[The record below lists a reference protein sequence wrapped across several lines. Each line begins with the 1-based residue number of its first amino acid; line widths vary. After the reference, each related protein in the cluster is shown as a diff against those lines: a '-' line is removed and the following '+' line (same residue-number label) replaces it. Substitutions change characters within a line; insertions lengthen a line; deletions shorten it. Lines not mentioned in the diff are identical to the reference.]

1 MKLVLLGDPVE
12 HSRSPAIHAA
22 ALDAS
27 GIGGSYVARRVD
39 RAGMVSAV
47 AEIRYGALDGANVTM
62 PHKETAF
69 SLVDRVS
76 EHGLRAG
83 AINTIAHQSGMAA
96 GDNTD
101 IDGLRMVWAA
111 AALNTEAPILILGS
125 GGAAAAA
132 LVALAERRIS
142 IAARTPEAAEAL
154 LRRTRVDGGVV
165 EWGTAI
171 AGAVVVNATPIGM
184 SGKSLPVGII
194 EAAVGLVDLP
204 YAAAPTPAVVSAGE
218 HGMPF
223 ADGRDVLV
231 AQAAASFELWAGV
244 AAPLQAMRAAAT

>member
-12 HSRSPAIHAA
+12 HSRSPAIHTAA
-22 ALDAS
+22 MRAA
-27 GIGGSYVARRVD
+27 GIEGSYVARRVD
-39 RAGMVSAV
+39 RAGVVTAV
-47 AEIRYGALDGANVTM
+47 AEIRYGSLDGANVTM

-69 SLVDRVS
+69 TLVDRVS

-83 AINTIAHQSGMAA
+83 AINTISHHNGMAV

-101 IDGLRMVWAA
+101 IVALRSVWVADK
-111 AALNTEAPILILGS
+111 LPTEAPILILGS

-132 LVALAERRIS
+132 LVALAERQVA
-142 IAARTPEAAEAL
+142 IAARSPEPAGAL
-154 LRRTRVDGGVV
+154 LRRTRVEGNVV

-171 AGAVVVNATPIGM
+171 EGAVVVNATPIGM
-184 SGKSLPVGII
+184 AGESLPAGII
-194 EAAVGLVDLP
+194 EMATGLVDLP
-204 YAAAPTPAVVSAGE
+204 YAAAPTPAVTAAEERGLPV
-218 HGMPF
+218 

-244 AAPLQAMRAAAT
+244 PAPLEAMRAAAA